1 MASEVGVVG
10 LVAGVGGLAELLG
23 GEGMDD
29 AGLEAGGGE
38 GALDDVVIAAG
49 AFDGDQA
56 VVEVVAAMAWRMAA
70 MAAVEGGAVVF
81 DGGGRDE
88 DVAVEVGKHPFGAGL
103 GAVDG
108 DDAEVL
114 GADLLDARVEGAARL
129 LDDVGGAGAGTF
141 AGGAAGHK
149 DCLRKRGET
158 YPKSLGWQPEEEF
171 FFKEPT
177 YQGSGVIST
186 SSYLE
191 TTPDSFSFHG
201 GVAVP

>member
-1 MASEVGVVG
+1 MVP
-10 LVAGVGGLAELLG
+10 
-23 GEGMDD
+23 
-29 AGLEAGGGE
+29 
-38 GALDDVVIAAG
+38 AG
-49 AFDGDQA
+49 AFDGDQE
-56 VVEVVAAMAWRMAA
+56 VLEVVAAGGLADGGDGLS
-70 MAAVEGGAVVF
+70 EGGAVVL

-88 DVAVEVGKHPFGAGL
+88 DVAVEVGKHPLGAGL
-103 GAVDG
+103 GAIDG

-114 GADLLDARVEGAARL
+114 RADLLDARVEGAARL

-177 YQGSGVIST
+177 YQGT
-186 SSYLE
+186 
-191 TTPDSFSFHG
+191 
-201 GVAVP
+201 A